1 VAHLLLDVRWR
12 IVVLAAGVREIGGP
26 VELLDLPEPAG
37 PGPGEVVI
45 EVEAAG
51 VGNWDDIVR
60 SGAWDVGLTPP
71 MALGVEVAGTVVVVG
86 SNVLDFRPGDE
97 VFGHPLP
104 LRHQG
109 CWAQRVVVD
118 AELVVAK
125 PPGVP
130 WETAAAFPV
139 PALTAEQVLSES
151 LRIAEN
157 ETLLVHGAGGA
168 TGGLAVQLAVLRGAR
183 VIATAGPASA
193 ARVARAGAVEVVDY
207 RDRSWPDRVREWAGG
222 AGVDTALN
230 AVPGGSADTVLAV
243 REGGRLATIT
253 GDPPPAGR
261 GISVADV
268 YVRPDSGQLT
278 KLSALLGEGRLTLSV
293 GVTLPLAEAAAA
305 LDRAVRGAKGGPVVL
320 RADRRQPTS

>member
-1 VAHLLLDVRWR
+1 M
-12 IVVLAAGVREIGGP
+12 LAAGVRELGGP

-37 PGPGEVVI
+37 PGPGEVVL

-71 MALGVEVAGTVVVVG
+71 MALGVEVAGTVVAVG
-86 SNVLDFRPGDE
+86 SDVLDFRPGDE
-97 VFGHPLP
+97 VLGHPLP

-109 CWAQRVVVD
+109 CWARRVVVD
-118 AELVVAK
+118 ADLVVAK
-125 PPGVP
+125 PPDVP

-139 PALTAEQVLSES
+139 PVLTAEQALSEP

-157 ETLLVHGAGGA
+157 ETLLVHGAGSA
-168 TGGLAVQLAVLRGAR
+168 TGGLAVQLAALRGAR

-193 ARVARAGAVEVVDY
+193 ARVVRAGAAEVVDY
-207 RDRSWPDRVREWAGG
+207 HDPSWPDRVREWAGG
-222 AGVDTALN
+222 TGVDAALN
-230 AVPGGSADTVLAV
+230 AVSGGSADAVLAV

-268 YVRPDSGQLT
+268 YVRPDAARLAN
-278 KLSALLGEGRLTLSV
+278 LSALLGEGRLTLPV
-293 GVTLPLAEAAAA
+293 GATLPLTEAAAA
-305 LDRAVRGAKGGPVVL
+305 LERAVRGANGGPVVL
-320 RADRRQPTS
+320 RRPIEIR